1 MVSVEEEDVAFKK
14 SDSALNE
21 KLDLLVD
28 LKVCASK
35 KSDKGDLSVSEEC
48 ESSESDKL
56 LRTFS
61 ASLTLP

>member
-1 MVSVEEEDVAFKK
+1 MVSVEEEDAEFLKL
-14 SDSALNE
+14 DNALNE

-28 LKVCASK
+28 LKVRPSK
-35 KSDKGDLSVSEEC
+35 KSDKGDASVSEAC